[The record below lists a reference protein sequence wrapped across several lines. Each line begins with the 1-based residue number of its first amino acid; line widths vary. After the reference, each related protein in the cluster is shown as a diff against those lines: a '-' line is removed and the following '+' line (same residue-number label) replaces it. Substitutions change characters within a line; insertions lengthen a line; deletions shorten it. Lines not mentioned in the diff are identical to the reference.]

1 MIGNDITVTL
11 KVVNNASRAFYDA
24 LIELTPWDQAAPS
37 DELTRAQDLSRTGWC
52 TVHKGMFKPAGH
64 YDRARLVKSGICA
77 ECDSWIELWKAKDE
91 PNVVR
96 INGQHYMFGN
106 HLQDARITQETTIE
120 QLAKA
125 FKTNSAGKG
134 MGGQCVLIRMK
145 DGRNVITDDLWHQ
158 GKVPAA
164 YELVLEDNAEALEFV
179 A

>member
-1 MIGNDITVTL
+1 MIGNGITVEL
-11 KVVNNASRAFYDA
+11 KVVNKASRAFYDA
-24 LIELTPWDQAAPS
+24 LIEVTDWNQAAPS

-64 YDRARLVKSGICA
+64 HDRVRLIKSSICG
-77 ECDSWIELWKAKDE
+77 ECDSWVELWSARNE

-106 HLQDARITQETTIE
+106 HLQDARITQETTLE
-120 QLAKA
+120 QLAKQ
-125 FKTNSAGKG
+125 FKSNSDGKG

-164 YELVLEDNAEALEFV
+164 FELVLDDNAEAMELV